1 MAGRS
6 RTPQPSAAGGGARR
20 GRRRLLAT
28 TAALAVAL
36 FGVFFYTVAGGSDT
50 GDGSASGGLPPIEA
64 ADPGL
69 AHVHGLG
76 VDPADGTLYAAS
88 HFGLFRVPAEGTA
101 TRIANRYQD
110 TMGFTVTGP
119 GSFLASGHPD
129 FREDDEPR
137 LGLIESTD
145 AGRTWS
151 SLSLRGQADFHKL
164 QVRHGRVYGYES
176 GTGRLL
182 ASVDRSTWETLAELP
197 LLDFAVSP
205 TDQQVL
211 VASSEA
217 GVVRSADG
225 GRTWQPMTGAPSL
238 TVLTWSAAELLGVD
252 TDGRVYALGSDGV
265 WQLRGDVGGA
275 AEAITVDETGESPAL
290 FVAVARRGILQSDD
304 GGRTFTTRYATS

>member
-1 MAGRS
+1 MR
-6 RTPQPSAAGGGARR
+6 
-20 GRRRLLAT
+20 RRRLAA

-36 FGVFFYTVAGGSDT
+36 SAGIAYTVVGGSDT
-50 GDGSASGGLPPIEA
+50 RDRSPSGGLPPIEA

-88 HFGLFRVPAEGTA
+88 HFGLFRVPADGTA

-164 QVRHGRVYGYES
+164 EVRHGKVYGYES

-182 ASVDRSTWETLAELP
+182 VSTDRTTWESLSELP

-211 VASSEA
+211 VGSSEA
-217 GVVRSADG
+217 GVVRSVDG
-225 GRTWQPMTGAPSL
+225 GRTWQPLTGAPRL
-238 TVLTWSAAELLGVD
+238 AVLAWSPAELLGVD
-252 TDGRVYALGSDGV
+252 TDGRVHALTRDGV
-265 WQLRGDVGGA
+265 WQLRGDVGGP
-275 AEAITVDETGESPAL
+275 AEAITVDETGQSRAL
-290 FVAVARRGILQSDD
+290 FVAVAGRGILQSDD